1 MAKKRRRWLVLP
13 PAMKELGNNSDR
25 TVAVVAGAL
34 VSSYLVEAIKSSLP
48 VRDEELERELFDE
61 RLNSVW
67 IQIELAYLLGL
78 ISAEVRAD

>member
-1 MAKKRRRWLVLP
+1 
-13 PAMKELGNNSDR
+13 MKELGNNSDR